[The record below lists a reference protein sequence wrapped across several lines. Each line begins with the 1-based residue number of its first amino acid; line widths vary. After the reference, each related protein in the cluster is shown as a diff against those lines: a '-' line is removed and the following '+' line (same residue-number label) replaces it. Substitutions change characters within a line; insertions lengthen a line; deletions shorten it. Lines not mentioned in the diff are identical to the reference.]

1 MKKYI
6 YGLPDSGRTYYIAYR
21 DHLVNSG
28 YAMTSADP
36 CLFVRLTKD
45 IRTYVWIHVD
55 DTIAAS
61 THESEFILLKNNL
74 EQKFKITINDF
85 TKHLGINIDRL
96 NSGAVKLRQRKLLGN
111 LFEEYPPSG
120 RRANQPQRISRND
133 AMNTVDDQ
141 GNQPCDQRISLLM
154 LTTMIEL
161 FVLLNKKALI

>member
-1 MKKYI
+1 
-6 YGLPDSGRTYYIAYR
+6 
-21 DHLVNSG
+21 
-28 YAMTSADP
+28 
-36 CLFVRLTKD
+36 
-45 IRTYVWIHVD
+45 
-55 DTIAAS
+55 
-61 THESEFILLKNNL
+61 
-74 EQKFKITINDF
+74 
-85 TKHLGINIDRL
+85 
-96 NSGAVKLRQRKLLGN
+96 